1 MCEQKY
7 NKTIGGA
14 WERSQQPACVS
25 LNNEL
30 PRRTAGAYAP
40 LYERSTVC
48 VSAAVFRLGSLSV
61 AVGAR
66 AMNIQLCRKAQL
78 T

>member
-1 MCEQKY
+1 M
-7 NKTIGGA
+7 
-14 WERSQQPACVS
+14 S

-30 PRRTAGAYAP
+30 PGRTAGAYVP
-40 LYERSTVC
+40 LYKRSTVC
-48 VSAAVFRLGSLSV
+48 DLGAIFQLGSLSV
-61 AVGAR
+61 AVEVYRAR